1 MPTPPARLYRL
12 DGPAL
17 QDLVETLQAAFG
29 LQLDPQPDTTLT
41 WLDSFDWR
49 LWRRG
54 WTLEDAAEP
63 GGGHRLTLRA
73 LDDGRVVAWQHVEA
87 APDFA
92 RRLPDGRLRALLA
105 KVLEPRR
112 LLSLQ
117 AFAAGGYAG
126 GLRNADRKL
135 VARLQLLH
143 LDPTGEPAGECGALS
158 LLRVAPVLGYEDDSR
173 ALRRHLKHA
182 PGITRLTERA
192 LLAQVAACAGR
203 APGDYSSRFHVPLD
217 PRQDTDS
224 ALRRILLDLLESLR
238 RNIDGTLA
246 DLDPEFLHDLRVAT
260 RRSRSLLTGVRKV
273 FPDEA
278 LQPFLTDLKWLF
290 AATGPCRDLDV
301 YLLALDDYAARL
313 PAGLR
318 PHLAPF
324 ADWLRAEKARA
335 HAALAE
341 VLTSGRLDAFLTA
354 WQAWLSERDDAALT
368 PRGHRP
374 VGEVAARAILKRYR
388 RLVDDGHRLDAHSPP
403 EAYHRLRKDGKKLRY
418 LMEFFAAL
426 FPRKPWKRLLRTHK
440 RLQEVLGDFQDLQIQ
455 ADRLLAAGRAL
466 GHPADGRCPPDTLL
480 ALGMLAADLQQRQ
493 RHALDAFD
501 ATFREL
507 ASDAVADELQRLC
520 RQVKRAA
527 RA

>member
-1 MPTPPARLYRL
+1 MPTPPTRLYRL
-12 DGPAL
+12 DAPTL
-17 QDLVETLQAAFG
+17 QDLVETLQATFG

-63 GGGHRLTLRA
+63 GGGHHLTLRA
-73 LDDGRVVAWQHVEA
+73 LDDGRVVARQYVEA
-87 APDFA
+87 APGLV
-92 RRLPDGRLRALLA
+92 RHLPDGRLRRLLA
-105 KVLEPRR
+105 APLGPRR
-112 LLSLQ
+112 LLPQQ

-143 LDPTGEPAGECGALS
+143 LVPAGDPPGECGALS
-158 LLRVAPVLGYEDDSR
+158 LLRLAPVLGYQADSR

-182 PGITRLTERA
+182 PGITRLTESA
-192 LLAQVAACAGR
+192 LLAEVAACAGR

-224 ALRRILLDLLESLR
+224 ALRRILLVLLESLR
-238 RNIDGTLA
+238 RNIDGTIA

-260 RRSRSLLTGVRKV
+260 RRSRSLLTGVRRV

-278 LQPFLTDLKWLF
+278 LQPFLADLKWLF

-318 PHLAPF
+318 PHLTPF

-335 HAALAE
+335 HEALVA
-341 VLTSGRLDAFLTA
+341 VLTSERLHTFLSA

-368 PRGHRP
+368 PRGRRP
-374 VGEVAARAILKRYR
+374 VGEVAARVIRKRYR
-388 RLVDDGHRLDAHSPP
+388 RLVANGRRLDAHSPP

-418 LMEFFAAL
+418 LMEFFATL
-426 FPRKPWKRLLRTHK
+426 FPRKHWKRLLGTLK

-493 RHALDAFD
+493 CHALDAFD

-520 RQVKRAA
+520 RQVRRAA